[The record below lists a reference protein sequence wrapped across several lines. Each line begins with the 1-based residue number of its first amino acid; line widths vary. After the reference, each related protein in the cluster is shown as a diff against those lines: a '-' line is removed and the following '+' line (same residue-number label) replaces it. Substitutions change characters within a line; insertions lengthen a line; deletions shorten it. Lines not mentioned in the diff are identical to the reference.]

1 MRKYF
6 GIFGVIFLLG
16 FQGWGQPLDSVD
28 RVSVKPGDSM
38 VGKTWSSHFQ
48 LTIINQTHLKFKA
61 KYSGMNSLDTSEPSA
76 TSITTTL
83 FLGRRLWKGAT
94 LFFNPELAGGAGLS
108 YALGVAGALNGETY
122 RIGNPAPT
130 VSVARFYLQQVIP
143 LGGAKYVDV
152 ADGPNQIEGRV
163 PDRRLVITAGK
174 FSMSDFYDGNTYSHD
189 PRSQFMNWALMSDG
203 AWDYPA
209 NTKGYTEGLQLE
221 LDVPGWAVRASSVA
235 EPKVANHSAMEYV
248 FGKSQS
254 ETMEIERDW
263 SIGKQPGIVRLLLSY
278 TDNRSPSYKAGLTAI
293 ADNDTTLLKVMTGNG
308 EKPNFGGHKGGIFI
322 NAEQSLSDYIGA
334 FLRAGWNDGQYASW
348 AFTEIDRTLT
358 GGFSFK
364 GARWGRT
371 GDVAGVAGV
380 MDAISP
386 EHRAF
391 LKAGGYGFIIGDGYL
406 NYGYEEILE
415 TYYNAA
421 LFTNVWL
428 SADYQFVNHP
438 GYNKDRGPVHVFAIR
453 GHFEF

>member
-1 MRKYF
+1 MIKY
-6 GIFGVIFLLG
+6 IFSLGVILLIG
-16 FQGWGQPLDSVD
+16 FHGLGQTLDSLD
-28 RVSVKPGDSM
+28 RAALLADSTAA
-38 VGKTWSSHFQ
+38 KTWSSHFQ
-48 LTIINQTHLKFKA
+48 LTIINQTHLKFHA

-76 TSITTTL
+76 TSVTTTL
-83 FLGRRLWKGAT
+83 FLGRRLWKNAT
-94 LFFNPELAGGAGLS
+94 CFFNPELAGGAGLS
-108 YALGVAGALNGETY
+108 YAVGVAGALNGETY
-122 RIGNPAPT
+122 RIGDPAPS
-130 VSVARFYLQQVIP
+130 VSVARFFVQQVIP
-143 LGGAKYVDV
+143 LGGPGLTDV
-152 ADGPNQIEGRV
+152 ADGPNLIEGKV
-163 PDRRLVITAGK
+163 PSRRFVITAGK
-174 FSMSDFYDGNTYSHD
+174 FSMSDFYDVNNYSHD
-189 PRSQFMNWALMSDG
+189 PRSQFMNWALMSNG

-248 FGKSQS
+248 FGKAQS

-263 SIGKQPGIVRLLLSY
+263 SIGKQPGVVRLLLSY
-278 TDNRSPSYKAGLTAI
+278 TDNRSPSYKAGLAAI
-293 ADNDTTLLKVMTGNG
+293 ADDDTTLLNVISGNA
-308 EKPNFGGHKGGIFI
+308 ENPNYGGHKTGVFV

-334 FLRAGWNDGQYASW
+334 FMRAGWNDGQYASW

-364 GARWGRT
+364 GARWGRA

-380 MDAISP
+380 MNGISSI
-386 EHRAF
+386 HRAF

-438 GYNKDRGPVHVFAIR
+438 AYNKDRGPVNVFAIR